1 MQTHARRLLVLI
13 TEGALE
19 RSLVKDI
26 RAFGALGY
34 TIHDV
39 RGAGRHGERPGD
51 WEADRSIEIK
61 VICDPAVAERLAEH
75 VLQTYSEDYSL
86 SLYLAD
92 VAVFRKEKY

>member
-1 MQTHARRLLVLI
+1 MSTHARKLLVVI

-26 RAFGALGY
+26 RVFGALGY

-61 VICDPAVAERLAEH
+61 VICEQAVADRLAAH
-75 VLQTYSEDYSL
+75 ILQSYSEDYSL

-92 VAVFRKEKY
+92 VSVFRKDKY

>member
-1 MQTHARRLLVLI
+1 MPTHPRKLLVVI

-19 RSLVKDI
+19 RALVKDI

-61 VICDPAVAERLAEH
+61 VICEASVAERLASH
-75 VLQTYSEDYSL
+75 ILQSYSEDYSL

-92 VAVFRKEKY
+92 VGVFRQEKY